1 MSVNN
6 AGYIIGAYPCAPSF
20 HQKSEEEEKDFWRQ
34 LADTP
39 DIRGL
44 EQPCLEHLHPLGDE
58 WLLRHTPGD
67 WQIVVT
73 AIMETPI
80 TFIFFINVSFFN
92 ILSVIIYLKVHFL
105 KEIKCSFVFCSCF

>member
-6 AGYIIGAYPCAPSF
+6 AGYIIGAYPCAPAF
-20 HQKSEEEEKDFWRQ
+20 HQKSEEEEKEFWRQ

-67 WQIVVT
+67 WQIVVMLPT
-73 AIMETPI
+73 
-80 TFIFFINVSFFN
+80 
-92 ILSVIIYLKVHFL
+92 Y
-105 KEIKCSFVFCSCF
+105 

>member
-20 HQKSEEEEKDFWRQ
+20 HQKSEEEEKEFWRQ

-44 EQPCLEHLHPLGDE
+44 EQPCLEHLHPLG
-58 WLLRHTPGD
+58 
-67 WQIVVT
+67 
-73 AIMETPI
+73 
-80 TFIFFINVSFFN
+80 
-92 ILSVIIYLKVHFL
+92 
-105 KEIKCSFVFCSCF
+105 